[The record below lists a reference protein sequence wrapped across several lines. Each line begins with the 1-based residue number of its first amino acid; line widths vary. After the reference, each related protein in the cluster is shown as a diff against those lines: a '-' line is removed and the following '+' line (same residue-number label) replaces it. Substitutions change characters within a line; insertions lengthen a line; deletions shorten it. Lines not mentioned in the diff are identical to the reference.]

1 MNNEFLSDPW
11 ITHRY
16 HKYTPNPKRWAW
28 KNSRE
33 IKNQY
38 TFTFYTNAA
47 IGAVITSPFAIWI
60 ARRMNHYQGGVPVI
74 PNNKYSHDFVN
85 LDPGHFS
92 RKNFRWYF
100 FGICLAGGYLF
111 ASYTT
116 NSNQRHDAWYSRPDL
131 KPFPAMVP
139 KEELDVT
146 ERTMLEAHYQSYRN
160 KA

>member
-1 MNNEFLSDPW
+1 
-11 ITHRY
+11 
-16 HKYTPNPKRWAW
+16 
-28 KNSRE
+28 
-33 IKNQY
+33 
-38 TFTFYTNAA
+38 
-47 IGAVITSPFAIWI
+47 
-60 ARRMNHYQGGVPVI
+60 MNHYQGGVPVI

-100 FGICLAGGYLF
+100 IGICLAGGYLF

-139 KEELDVT
+139 KDELDVT

-160 KA
+160 KAQQDEKKKKSWYRLFFPNDADFTVNQNPYAHTHRDNVYNPANNYYVRAGNTFKNHVNE